1 MGRLPRSGSALAFCS
16 SCGKP
21 VHAPEAVNT
30 MEPRRIILIMVLF
43 LAALVTSGC
52 VSPDQSNITITPKG
66 EPAFQFNAP
75 DTLTATAGE
84 YFEYSF
90 CDPKPATDTSP
101 CGPMPATS
109 NPTGG
114 NPAYHF
120 VLGSGTGFP
129 PFGLSLGKDG
139 ILKGT
144 VDKSE
149 AGRTKTIDVC
159 AVDLSGDSVCREV
172 SLTVS
177 APPPTLSGIWT
188 GQATLKADVG
198 VICAYQGNIRLSL
211 TQTGSSLQGSITY
224 DLGGLSSSPYC
235 TASRVSGTVPLT
247 GNKNNELVK
256 FSFTTLAP
264 FAGFTINAGGILG
277 TPNYIEGDFSGD
289 ATGKFQVNRQ

>member
-1 MGRLPRSGSALAFCS
+1 
-16 SCGKP
+16 
-21 VHAPEAVNT
+21 

-159 AVDLSGDSVCREV
+159 AVDLSGDSVCLPV
-172 SLTVS
+172 TVVVS
-177 APPPTLSGIWT
+177 APAAPPCAGT
-188 GQATLKADVG
+188 
-198 VICAYQGNIRLSL
+198 AYQNTTWRGTIDAKAAAEPYHTTFEFTFGAPTFYSGFCDIPIVSGKVNDASRTWSL
-211 TQTGSSLQGSITY
+211 WSKSTI
-224 DLGGLSSSPYC
+224 SSPNHLFCDQTSC
-235 TASRVSGTVPLT
+235 TEFALDFILTAGPSPYSGDTEVDKVIQMTAGRTKISATSIQGYAGLGSAT
-247 GNKNNELVK
+247 KGCCGSG
-256 FSFTTLAP
+256 SFTA
-264 FAGFTINAGGILG
+264 
-277 TPNYIEGDFSGD
+277 TP
-289 ATGKFQVNRQ
+289 R